1 MGAPRFRTRAT
12 LDREK
17 DKTMHQVSFQ
27 IGVAAARLN
36 LSNGQ
41 LLGLARECA
50 EDWGIL
56 SLAQLTTEQQ
66 RNLLDFLWH
75 ATADEIA
82 NKLTRKRANDA
93 VDRRA
98 ELIGA

>member
-1 MGAPRFRTRAT
+1 
-12 LDREK
+12 
-17 DKTMHQVSFQ
+17 MHQVSFQ

-50 EDWGIL
+50 EDWGIV
-56 SLAQLTTEQQ
+56 SLAELTIEQQ

-82 NKLTRKRANDA
+82 NKLTRRRAHEA

-98 ELIGA
+98 ELIDA

>member
-1 MGAPRFRTRAT
+1 
-12 LDREK
+12 
-17 DKTMHQVSFQ
+17 MHQVSFQ

-50 EDWGIL
+50 QDSGID
-56 SLAQLTTEQQ
+56 SLTQLTAAQQ
-66 RNLLDFLWH
+66 KELLNFLWT
-75 ATADEIA
+75 ATNEEIA
-82 NKLTRKRANDA
+82 NKLLRKRAADC
-93 VDRRA
+93 VDRRR

>member
-1 MGAPRFRTRAT
+1 
-12 LDREK
+12 
-17 DKTMHQVSFQ
+17 MHQVSFQ
-27 IGVAAARLN
+27 IGVAARALN

-50 EDWGIL
+50 EDSDIVSL
-56 SLAQLTTEQQ
+56 SELTLDQQ

-82 NKLTRKRANDA
+82 NKLTRKRAEDC

>member
-1 MGAPRFRTRAT
+1 
-12 LDREK
+12 
-17 DKTMHQVSFQ
+17 MHQVSFQ

-50 EDWGIL
+50 QDHGIVT
-56 SLAQLTTEQQ
+56 LADLTEGEAKE
-66 RNLLDFLWH
+66 LLGFLWS
-75 ATADEIA
+75 ATAEEIT
-82 NKLTRKRANDA
+82 NKLTRKRAEDCVN
-93 VDRRA
+93 RRR

>member
-1 MGAPRFRTRAT
+1 VRDL
-12 LDREK
+12 LDGVVV
-17 DKTMHQVSFQ
+17 HQVSFQ

-41 LLGLARECA
+41 FLGLARECA
-50 EDWGIL
+50 EDWGIVSL
-56 SLAQLTTEQQ
+56 SELTTDQQ
-66 RNLLDFLWH
+66 RNLLNFLWH

-93 VDRRA
+93 VGRRA

>member
-1 MGAPRFRTRAT
+1 
-12 LDREK
+12 
-17 DKTMHQVSFQ
+17 MHQVSFQ

-50 EDWGIL
+50 QDSDIV
-56 SLAQLTTEQQ
+56 SLAQLTVDQQ
-66 RNLLDFLWH
+66 RTLLDFLWH

-93 VDRRA
+93 INRRA
-98 ELIGA
+98 ELIDA